1 MKEPFPHLTAWNAVP
16 AAPRIYTPFTDGG
29 GRRPHHAV
37 VMKTTYTYIL
47 GALAALALPSFAAE
61 DPKPTDKKAPDP
73 QGGSNKVQIA
83 ILLDTSSSMD
93 GLIDQAKSQLWK
105 VVNSFTEAKRDGQTP
120 FVEVALYEY
129 GNSGLSVANQ
139 YIRLVEPMGRDL
151 DELSRELFSLKTN
164 GGEEYCGAVIQRA
177 LSDLNWD
184 LSRNTY
190 KAIFIAGNEPF
201 TQGSVDARQACKDAL
216 AKGVVV
222 NTIHCGSREEGMQ
235 GSWHDGAAIA
245 EGKFLVIDQDRKI
258 ASIPAPQDKE
268 ISDLGIELNKTYIG
282 YGRKRE
288 EAKMK
293 QAAADTD
300 AASETAA
307 AAPVERAISKAS
319 KNYDNRG
326 WDLVDAVRENEIDL
340 SKIPAEE
347 LPENMRGMKPE
358 ERTAFVEEAT
368 KQRAAIQKK
377 IADLSVARDGFIA
390 KERAKQ
396 ATAGEKTLDE
406 AMVETTREQA
416 ARVGYVFGN

>member
-1 MKEPFPHLTAWNAVP
+1 
-16 AAPRIYTPFTDGG
+16 
-29 GRRPHHAV
+29 
-37 VMKTTYTYIL
+37 MKTTYTLIL
-47 GALAALALPSFAAE
+47 GALAALAIPSFAAE
-61 DPKPTDKKAPDP
+61 DPKPTDKKPADP

-139 YIRLVEPMGRDL
+139 YIRLIEPMGRDL

-164 GGEEYCGAVIQRA
+164 GGEEYCGAVIQRS
-177 LSDLNWD
+177 LSDLDWD
-184 LSRNTY
+184 LSRQTY

-201 TQGSVDARQACKDAL
+201 TQGSVDVRQACKDAL
-216 AKGVVV
+216 AKGIVV
-222 NTIHCGSREEGMQ
+222 NTIHCGGREEGMR

-245 EGKFLVIDQDRKI
+245 EGKYLVIDQDRKI

-282 YGRKRE
+282 YGSKRE
-288 EAKMK
+288 VARMK

-300 AASETAA
+300 AASEAAA

-319 KNYDNRG
+319 RNYDNRG
-326 WDLVDAVRENEIDL
+326 WDLVDAVREKTVDL
-340 SKIPAEE
+340 SKVPAED

-358 ERTAFVEEAT
+358 ERAAVVEEASR
-368 KQRAAIQKK
+368 QRAAIQKK
-377 IADLSVARDGFIA
+377 IADLGAQRDEFITR
-390 KERAKQ
+390 ERAKQ
-396 ATAGEKTLDE
+396 AKAGEKTLDE

-416 ARVGYVFGN
+416 SKVGYVFGN

>member
-1 MKEPFPHLTAWNAVP
+1 
-16 AAPRIYTPFTDGG
+16 
-29 GRRPHHAV
+29 
-37 VMKTTYTYIL
+37 MKTTYTYIL
-47 GALAALALPSFAAE
+47 GALAALVLPLHAAE
-61 DPKPTDKKAPDP
+61 DPKPGDKKPSDP
-73 QGGSNKVQIA
+73 KPESNKVQIA

-184 LSRNTY
+184 LSKNTY

-201 TQGSVDARQACKDAL
+201 TQGAVDARQACKDAL
-216 AKGVVV
+216 AKGIVV

-268 ISDLGIELNKTYIG
+268 ISDLGIALNKTYIG
-282 YGRKRE
+282 YGSKRE
-288 EAKMK
+288 EARMK

-300 AASETAA
+300 AVSETAA

-326 WDLVDAVRENEIDL
+326 WDLVDAVREKTIDL
-340 SKIPAEE
+340 AKVPAED

-358 ERTAFVEEAT
+358 ERAAFVEEAT
-368 KQRAAIQKK
+368 KQRASIQKK
-377 IADLSVARDGFIA
+377 IAELGALRDGFIA

>member
-1 MKEPFPHLTAWNAVP
+1 
-16 AAPRIYTPFTDGG
+16 
-29 GRRPHHAV
+29 
-37 VMKTTYTYIL
+37 MKTTYTYIL

-61 DPKPTDKKAPDP
+61 DPKPTDKKPSDP
-73 QGGSNKVQIA
+73 KPESNKVQIA

-139 YIRLVEPMGRDL
+139 YIRMVEPMGRDL

-184 LSRNTY
+184 LSRQTY

-216 AKGVVV
+216 AKGIVV

-258 ASIPAPQDKE
+258 ASIPAPQDKA

-282 YGRKRE
+282 YGSNRE
-288 EAKMK
+288 VARLK
-293 QAAADTD
+293 QAAADID

-326 WDLVDAVRENEIDL
+326 WDLVDAVREKTVDL
-340 SKIPAEE
+340 SKVPAEE

-368 KQRAAIQKK
+368 RQRAAIQKK
-377 IADLSVARDGFIA
+377 IADLSAAREGFIA

-396 ATAGEKTLDE
+396 SDAGEKTLDE

-416 ARVGYVFGN
+416 SKVGYVFDK

>member
-1 MKEPFPHLTAWNAVP
+1 
-16 AAPRIYTPFTDGG
+16 
-29 GRRPHHAV
+29 
-37 VMKTTYTYIL
+37 MKTTYTFIL
-47 GALAALALPSFAAE
+47 GALAALALPLHAKE
-61 DPKPTDKKAPDP
+61 DPRPGDAKAPDP
-73 QGGSNKVQIA
+73 QPGSNKVQIA

-184 LSRNTY
+184 LSKQTY

-216 AKGVVV
+216 GKGIVV
-222 NTIHCGSREEGMQ
+222 NTIHCGSRQEGIN
-235 GSWHDGAAIA
+235 GSWNDGAAIA
-245 EGKFLVIDQDRKI
+245 EGKFLVIDQDQKV
-258 ASIPAPQDKE
+258 AAIPAPQDKE

-282 YGRKRE
+282 YGSKRE
-288 EAKMK
+288 VAKMK
-293 QAAADTD
+293 QATADKD
-300 AASETAA
+300 AASEAVA

-319 KNYDNRG
+319 KNYDNRA
-326 WDLVDAVRENEIDL
+326 WDLVDAVRENEVDL
-340 SKIPAEE
+340 SKVPAAE
-347 LPENMRGMKPE
+347 LPENMRNMKPE

-368 KQRAAIQKK
+368 KQRGAIQKK
-377 IADLSVARDGFIA
+377 ISDLSKQREEFIT
-390 KERAKQ
+390 KERTKQ
-396 ATAGEKTLDE
+396 AKTGEKTLDE

-416 ARVGYVFGN
+416 ARVGYVFGK